1 MRSIVPTPLERSIPK
16 LPADYSSN
24 TVNKTE
30 LYLFFLPFSPRCLS
44 SGTQTYLSLL
54 KLLPSHILST
64 TK

>member
-30 LYLFFLPFSPRCLS
+30 LYLFSFLSPQ
-44 SGTQTYLSLL
+44 GVYHQVPKPTSLF
-54 KLLPSHILST
+54 
-64 TK
+64 